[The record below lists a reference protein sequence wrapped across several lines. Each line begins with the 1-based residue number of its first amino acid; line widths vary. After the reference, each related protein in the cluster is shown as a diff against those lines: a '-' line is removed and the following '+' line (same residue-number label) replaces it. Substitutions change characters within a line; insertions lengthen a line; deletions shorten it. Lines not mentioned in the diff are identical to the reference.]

1 VTEDRPSE
9 PAAASPPT
17 RVPAPHEEEPDYRF
31 TLANERTML
40 AWLRT
45 ALALIAGGVAV
56 ETFALNLQ
64 PQWLPGVIGL
74 VAVILG
80 AVIAVAGYLHWGR
93 VQQAMRRGRPL
104 PTQYAAP
111 MITVGIV
118 IISVGLA
125 IGILR

>member
-1 VTEDRPSE
+1 
-9 PAAASPPT
+9 
-17 RVPAPHEEEPDYRF
+17 
-31 TLANERTML
+31 ML